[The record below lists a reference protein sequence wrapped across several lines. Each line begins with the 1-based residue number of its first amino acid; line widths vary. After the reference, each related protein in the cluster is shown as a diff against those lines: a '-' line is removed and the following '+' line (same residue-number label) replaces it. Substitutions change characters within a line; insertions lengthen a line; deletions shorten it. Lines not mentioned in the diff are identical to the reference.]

1 MWKAKAKT
9 SEFSYQYQN
18 YYILAISFLTKYL
31 KILIYVAID
40 IYTEIVW
47 TFSQVMAQN
56 EYRKR
61 EKTGEVRV
69 V

>member
-1 MWKAKAKT
+1 MWKAESKT

-18 YYILAISFLTKYL
+18 YYILAVSFLTKYL

-56 EYRKR
+56 EYTKR